1 MMSTKAHA
9 IERSLPG
16 KYETTALISEE
27 GIRSEASMQ
36 NVASFRDFLNNEKNV
51 EEFHFLQVQ
60 LCKRRHEVLLGLEPA
75 EKRIT

>member
-36 NVASFRDFLNNEKNV
+36 KMLSFGDFL
-51 EEFHFLQVQ
+51 
-60 LCKRRHEVLLGLEPA
+60 
-75 EKRIT
+75 